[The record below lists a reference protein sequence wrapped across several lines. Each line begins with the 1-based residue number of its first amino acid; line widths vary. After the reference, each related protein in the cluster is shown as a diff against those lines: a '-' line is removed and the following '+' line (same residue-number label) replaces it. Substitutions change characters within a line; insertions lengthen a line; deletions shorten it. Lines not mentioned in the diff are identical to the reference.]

1 MAAAPASAQHTQAPV
16 NDYIAI
22 RIEDAIAALDE
33 FDTLIDVRA
42 PCEFA
47 EDHLPGAINCPVL
60 DDAERAEIG
69 TLDKQVSP
77 FEARRRGA
85 ALVSRNIAR
94 LLEERFADRP
104 RDWKPLVYCWRG
116 GQRSGSLTVVM
127 QRVGWPVRRLEG
139 GYKAFRAAVRTAL
152 ETLPTRF
159 SYRVLV
165 GPTGSG
171 KSRLITHLAA
181 AGAQVLDLEQLAEH
195 RGSVLGGWPG
205 APQPGQKAFETR
217 LWDALR
223 KLDPARPVFV
233 ESESRKVGNL
243 RVPDALINTMRD
255 SPCVR
260 IELPVA
266 ARVALLRDEYRHFE
280 QDTPALFAQLD
291 CLLEMHGRERIA
303 AWKQL
308 ASAGE
313 WDEFVARLLAEHYD
327 PAYQRSI
334 RKNFA
339 RLEGAEEL
347 ALASGDEGAFR
358 LAAVSL
364 AARGLD

>member
-1 MAAAPASAQHTQAPV
+1 M
-16 NDYIAI
+16 NDYTAI
-22 RIEDAIAALDE
+22 GVADAIAAIDQ

-60 DDAERAEIG
+60 DDAERAAIG

-85 ALVSRNIAR
+85 ALVSRNIAAM
-94 LLEERFADRP
+94 LEERFADKP

-116 GQRSGSLTVVM
+116 GQRSSSLTVVM
-127 QRVGWPVRRLEG
+127 QRVGWQVRRLEG
-139 GYKAFRAAVRTAL
+139 GYKAFRGAVRAAL
-152 ETLPTRF
+152 ETLPTAYA
-159 SYRVLV
+159 YRVLV

-171 KSRLITHLAA
+171 KSRLLTQLAA

-195 RGSVLGGWPG
+195 RGSVLGGLPG

-223 KLDPARPVFV
+223 RLDPARPVYV
-233 ESESRKVGNL
+233 ESESRKVGDL
-243 RVPDALINTMRD
+243 RVPDALITAMRD
-255 SPCVR
+255 APCVR
-260 IELPVA
+260 IELPTA

-280 QDTPALFAQLD
+280 EDPAALFAQLD

-303 AWKQL
+303 SWKAL
-308 ASAGE
+308 ASAGQ

-339 RLEGAEEL
+339 RLEAAEEL
-347 ALASGDEGAFR
+347 ALASGEETAFAQ
-358 LAAVSL
+358 AAQQL
-364 AARGLD
+364 AARR